1 MTDEFILV
9 ALIVLFVL
17 AWIFAIRKTIYHFK
31 LIKNIINII
40 YQKEINMTIIRNVI
54 FIFLLIPIFSCNN
67 KKSELSKSNANVDK
81 KMIVID
87 TIITTYN
94 IYEASK
100 QALNV
105 FDSVI
110 NTVEKCG
117 YNYND
122 IAF

>member
-67 KKSELSKSNANVDK
+67 KSELSKSNANVDK